1 MTMFFFYRLYRFSAS
16 FSRHCFP
23 CRIIYFLLR
32 QLAALLPDT
41 DLDCDNLRHIKQTNI
56 DRMTSQSSTIHG
68 NCIKII
74 LQVRNGIRRHSTK
87 KQFRQDVNGS
97 RSGQALRT
105 AEDIAMREQQDR
117 RFCVTKIA
125 RSSRQ
130 TYRVCHLHRSTAET
144 SVSSIHM

>member
-56 DRMTSQSSTIHG
+56 DRMTSQSSTYNYRLFSFSAHFPEYFG
-68 NCIKII
+68 K
-74 LQVRNGIRRHSTK
+74 RNPCGVTTAPIPGHRTNPPCK
-87 KQFRQDVNGS
+87 CPIGS
-97 RSGQALRT
+97 NRLPIFYKHPYMPGYAPSISNNLFLFSDFFFNRFLRN
-105 AEDIAMREQQDR
+105 IC
-117 RFCVTKIA
+117 FF
-125 RSSRQ
+125 
-130 TYRVCHLHRSTAET
+130 
-144 SVSSIHM
+144 